1 MLRATFLTRP
11 SRPLGAASARGL
23 DVRNAAAQLRTF
35 SRLLTYS
42 SGFGNLCRSEALPGA
57 VPRGQNPPQ
66 HFPYGLYAEKLS
78 GTAFTAP
85 RGESRD

>member
-1 MLRATFLTRP
+1 LN
-11 SRPLGAASARGL
+11 
-23 DVRNAAAQLRTF
+23 VRNCRNC
-35 SRLLTYS
+35 RLLTYS

-57 VPRGQNPPQ
+57 VPRGQNSPQ
-66 HFPYGLYAEKLS
+66 RCPYGLYAEKLS